1 MYDVYDAQCM
11 ICMTHMTSRAV
22 AVGNTP
28 GVLTE
33 ATADMG
39 WALLM
44 ACARRIP
51 EGNDFAKSDAY
62 TAYDNMILLGQSR
75 CQSINHTTLP
85 TNPESWMQRAL
96 RLAAMD
102 RALDALCPA
111 QNDRQCCC

>member
-1 MYDVYDAQCM
+1 M
-11 ICMTHMTSRAV
+11 CMTHMTSRAV

-75 CQSINHTTLP
+75 CQSINQPPYPPTQRVGCNVRFAWRPWIERWMRSVRLRTTD
-85 TNPESWMQRAL
+85 NAAARCRWESV
-96 RLAAMD
+96 
-102 RALDALCPA
+102 
-111 QNDRQCCC
+111 